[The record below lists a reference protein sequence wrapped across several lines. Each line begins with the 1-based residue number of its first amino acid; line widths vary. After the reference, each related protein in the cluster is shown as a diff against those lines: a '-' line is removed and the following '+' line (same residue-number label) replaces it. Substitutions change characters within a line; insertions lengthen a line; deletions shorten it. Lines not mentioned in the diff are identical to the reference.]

1 MIGAL
6 RDHGL
11 SRHADDCEMDIWEK
25 DVELLQSLRMKARSC
40 AVALRGGARR
50 WGRFQAWLWVCA
62 KP

>member
-25 DVELLQSLRMKARSC
+25 DVELLQSPRMKARTDQLLGNHGDTNC
-40 AVALRGGARR
+40 E
-50 WGRFQAWLWVCA
+50 
-62 KP
+62 